1 MTEVHMLEEYLESH
15 CSDNDAV
22 LNEMYRWVNLH
33 VMNPRM
39 MSGPIQGKFLEFIC
53 RMARPMKVLEIGT
66 FTGYS
71 SICIARGIP
80 EEARLFTIEAN
91 EEYEDIIRHFLCKA
105 EVEKKVKL
113 LIGDAKTIIPQLDMS
128 FDMVFI
134 DADKISYPLY
144 YELTINK
151 LNRGGYLLADN
162 VLWNGKVLNQ
172 TSKEADTK
180 AIQRFNDM
188 IHNDTRVDNVLL
200 PIRDGLMMARK
211 L

>member
-1 MTEVHMLEEYLESH
+1 MTEGHILEEYLERH
-15 CSDNDAV
+15 CSNDDAV
-22 LNEMYRWVNLH
+22 LHEMYRWVNLH

-39 MSGPIQGKFLEFIC
+39 MSGTIQGKFLEFIC
-53 RMARPMKVLEIGT
+53 RMSQPMRVLEIGT

-80 EEARLFTIEAN
+80 EDALLYTIEAN

-113 LIGDAKTIIPQLDMS
+113 LIGDAKAIIPQLDMS

-162 VLWNGKVLNQ
+162 VLWNGKVLNPH
-172 TSKEADTK
+172 TKEADTK
-180 AIQRFNDM
+180 AIQRFNAM
-188 IHNDTRVDNVLL
+188 IQNDPRVENVLL

-211 L
+211 I